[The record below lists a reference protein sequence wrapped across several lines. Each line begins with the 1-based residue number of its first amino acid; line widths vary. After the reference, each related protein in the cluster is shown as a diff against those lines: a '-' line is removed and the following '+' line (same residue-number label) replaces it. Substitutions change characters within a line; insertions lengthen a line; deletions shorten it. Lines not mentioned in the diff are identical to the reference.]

1 MLVAL
6 VASSAAPAFTEAPT
20 RSSPTV
26 EEMKKMAKTQKKNE
40 RSVQKNPNNDR
51 YYKDRGYK
59 GGKKEYAKKHGF

>member
-1 MLVAL
+1 
-6 VASSAAPAFTEAPT
+6 
-20 RSSPTV
+20 
-26 EEMKKMAKTQKKNE
+26 MKNMAKTQKKNE